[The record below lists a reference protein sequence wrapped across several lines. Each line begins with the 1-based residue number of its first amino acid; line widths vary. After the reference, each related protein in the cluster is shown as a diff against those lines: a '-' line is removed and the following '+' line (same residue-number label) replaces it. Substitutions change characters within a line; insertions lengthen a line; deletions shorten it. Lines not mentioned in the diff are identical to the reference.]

1 MVLQLGRYR
10 PLASSLGA
18 RNGPHQ
24 QSDTGALFPKSPGLA
39 GTAGCPAGDAIALRS
54 VPAARSALPFRETG
68 HGGHRSAALS
78 RRHPAEDA
86 AKGDDGVYA
95 TLPFRVRSVG
105 LLFHRADGGGGSG
118 PVAGMLSAG
127 AAREGA
133 QLRRVVWMA
142 GEAAVK
148 LPWADQ
154 NCCANIGL

>member
-1 MVLQLGRYR
+1 MGLQLGRYR

-39 GTAGCPAGDAIALRS
+39 GTTGCPAGDAIALRR
-54 VPAARSALPFRETG
+54 VGAARSALPFRETG
-68 HGGHRSAALS
+68 HGGHRSATLS
-78 RRHPAEDA
+78 GRNPAEDA
-86 AKGDDGVYA
+86 AKGDRRVLA

-127 AAREGA
+127 SARQGA
-133 QLRRVVWMA
+133 QLRRVVRLA
-142 GEAAVK
+142 GEAAVRPAEHF
-148 LPWADQ
+148 L
-154 NCCANIGL
+154 IEG